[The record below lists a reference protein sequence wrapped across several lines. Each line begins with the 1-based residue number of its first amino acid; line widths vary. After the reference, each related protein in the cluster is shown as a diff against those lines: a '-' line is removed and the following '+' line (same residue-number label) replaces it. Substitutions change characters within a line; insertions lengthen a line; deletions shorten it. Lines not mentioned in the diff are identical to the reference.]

1 MTGGCR
7 GDRREVTRV
16 IAQLAIRNNTAI
28 IGRARWAHKMF
39 VATLLAL
46 VSTPSDPLPMPQPLT
61 LAVHSNAPTPL
72 PEGRFIPQ
80 GVYGRVAK
88 YHN

>member
-16 IAQLAIRNNTAI
+16 ITVIAQGAIRNNTAN

-61 LAVHSNAPTPL
+61 LWGTSEL
-72 PEGRFIPQ
+72 
-80 GVYGRVAK
+80 
-88 YHN
+88 